1 MGKKTPNQI
10 REEVRRKMANKNKE
24 ELERARER
32 VKAVWEQY
40 RDAEE
45 RAKKYKAENETLK
58 EKLAQLEDWNSRLME
73 FMDMPESERKYA
85 VNEYMTNLQLNE
97 ELNQWFNKYISFFSP
112 FFG

>member
-1 MGKKTPNQI
+1 MANKTANQI
-10 REEVRRKMANKNKE
+10 REEVKRKMANKNKE

-45 RAKKYKAENETLK
+45 RAREYKVENETLK

-73 FMDMPESERKYA
+73 FMDMPESDRINAIK
-85 VNEYMTNLQLNE
+85 EYRANL
-97 ELNQWFNKYISFFSP
+97 ELNGELEAWFGKYIGYFSMYM
-112 FFG
+112 